1 LLEVQAAACGP
12 PFLLKKIFAIV
23 LIKLYNVIENVT
35 GIVFNKYIR
44 VITLKDEGK
53 ITIKDIADR
62 AGVSVSTVSRV
73 LNEKPDVNEE
83 TRTEVL
89 QIIEDVN
96 YRPNNVARSL
106 VLDQTHSLG
115 LIVPDINNPFFTEV
129 ARGLED
135 TAQQHGYSVIF
146 SSTDNRAD
154 REKKR
159 IELMRQK
166 QVDGMILALS
176 IRNLEVLN
184 RLQEADFP
192 AVQLDRNIPGSDYP
206 AVMVGNQRSAVRA
219 VEYLL
224 SLGYEK
230 IAHISGNLSTYP
242 GLQRRDGFITA
253 LDENGVDVPPEYF
266 REGNFSQRS
275 GCRKMKE
282 LLQLSDPPEAVF
294 AANDMMALGA
304 YQACNEADL
313 DIPGDIAIMGHDNIR
328 VAELVDP
335 PLTTMGQPKYSL
347 GQLAC
352 QKLLELIEY
361 RRENQTLDLSEF
373 DGREVLETELIERQ
387 STREESGDAGK

>member
-1 LLEVQAAACGP
+1 M
-12 PFLLKKIFAIV
+12 
-23 LIKLYNVIENVT
+23 
-35 GIVFNKYIR
+35 
-44 VITLKDEGK
+44 KDEGK
-53 ITIKDIADR
+53 TTIKDIAAR

-73 LNEKPDVNEE
+73 LNEKPDVNED

-89 QIIEDVN
+89 RIIDDVN
-96 YRPNNVARSL
+96 YRPNSVARSL

-135 TAQQHGYSVIF
+135 TAQKLGYSVIF
-146 SSTDNRAD
+146 SSTDNRAG

-176 IRNLEVLN
+176 MKNLEILN
-184 RLQEADFP
+184 ELQQADFP
-192 AVQLDRNIPGSDYP
+192 AVQLDRNIPDSDYP
-206 AVMVGNQRSAVRA
+206 AVMVGNKKSAVRA

-224 SLGYEK
+224 SLGCER

-253 LDENGVDVPPEYF
+253 LGENGVDVPPSYF
-266 REGNFSQRS
+266 KEGNFSQKS
-275 GCRKMKE
+275 GYRKMKE

-304 YQACNEADL
+304 YKACNEAGI
-313 DIPGDIAIMGHDNIR
+313 DIPCDISIMGHDNIR

-335 PLTTMGQPKYSL
+335 PLTTMAQPKYSL

-352 QKLLELIEY
+352 QKLLELIEH
-361 RRENQTLDLSEF
+361 RRENQSLDLSQFGSE
-373 DGREVLETELIERQ
+373 EVLETELIVRK
-387 STREESGDAGK
+387 STRGEI